1 MTEQLVRGV
10 EVELQ
15 KRMDELDRRSH
26 KAALALDQLSPRLD
40 GLLEGLRDMQMNQD
54 GLKYDLQGSNAVIR
68 SSLEDATNLQQLLRV
83 IIDAA
88 IEQNSQFAAAREQS
102 MASVARVD
110 SATEKA
116 ADQVDLLVSVMTT
129 AAATTFSLHQQLVSP
144 RLRSLLMARC

>member
-1 MTEQLVRGV
+1 MRGV

-15 KRMDELDRRSH
+15 KRMAELDRRTR
-26 KAALALDQLSPRLD
+26 KAAMAIDQLNPSLD
-40 GLLEGLRDMQMNQD
+40 SLLEGLRDMRVNQD
-54 GLKYDLQGSNAVIR
+54 GLRYDLRSANEVIR
-68 SSLEDATNLQQLLRV
+68 NSLEDATNLQQLLKV
-83 IIDAA
+83 ITDAA

-102 MASVARVD
+102 VASVARVD

-144 RLRSLLMARC
+144 RLRFL